1 MGAINL
7 TNQTTKYLYVLRAS
21 HRGGNC
27 NYPSNE
33 TIILQVLSSTVL
45 NFSKTLFFVVYYQN
59 TSIFTQT
66 QLCCMLTSKT
76 PSPITPPPPPPPPAS
91 PPKNKHKI

>member
-45 NFSKTLFFVVYYQN
+45 NFSKTLFFVFYYQN
-59 TSIFTQT
+59 TRIFTQT
-66 QLCCMLTSKT
+66 QLCYMLTSK
-76 PSPITPPPPPPPPAS
+76 PHPPCGGS
-91 PPKNKHKI
+91 PPKKNTKYKN